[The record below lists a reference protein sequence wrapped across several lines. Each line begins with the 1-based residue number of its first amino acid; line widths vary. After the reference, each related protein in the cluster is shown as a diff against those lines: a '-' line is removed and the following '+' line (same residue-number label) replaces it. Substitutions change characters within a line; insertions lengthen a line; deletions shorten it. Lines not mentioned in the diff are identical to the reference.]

1 MRNKLNGI
9 YYEYEVTGSG
19 DALLLLHGF
28 TGSKDTWSRFIPC
41 WSRDLQVIAI
51 DLPGHGKTDSPDDW
65 ERYSIEQTAG
75 DIIALLDS
83 LGIKQAHMLG
93 YSMGG
98 RLAITIASLYPER
111 VQSLVL
117 ESCTP
122 GLESEEER
130 EERKRQDWQLA
141 AFIMEHGIEAFVE
154 RWENIPLFT
163 SQQQLPPSVREQMRQ
178 QRLQNNPRGL
188 ANSLRGMG
196 TGMQP
201 SWWDSLHRLRMP
213 ALLLGGEYDEK
224 FLRILQRMEK
234 RLPYAEFVQVS
245 GAGHTIHVEQR
256 EKFGTIVRSFLQS
269 QYLEGSL

>member
-1 MRNKLNGI
+1 MRIELGGMH
-9 YYEYEVTGSG
+9 YEYEVTGSG

-28 TGSKDTWSRFIPC
+28 TGSKDVWRRFLPSWSRN
-41 WSRDLQVIAI
+41 LQVIAI
-51 DLPGHGKTDSPDDW
+51 DLPGHGKTDSPDEW

-75 DIIALLDS
+75 DMITLLDS
-83 LGIKQAHMLG
+83 LGVKQAHVLG

-122 GLESEEER
+122 GLESEEEC
-130 EERKRQDWQLA
+130 EERKRHDWQQA
-141 AFIMEHGIEAFVE
+141 DFIMEHGIEAFVE

-163 SQQQLPPSVREQMRQ
+163 SQRQLPDSVKEQMRQ
-178 QRLQNNPRGL
+178 QRLQNNPIGL

-201 SWWDSLHRLRMP
+201 SWWGSLHRLCMP
-213 ALLLGGEYDEK
+213 VLLLGGEYDKK
-224 FLRILQRMEK
+224 FLHILQRMEK
-234 RLPYAEFVQVS
+234 QLPYAEFVQVS
-245 GAGHTIHVEQR
+245 DAGHTIHVEQP
-256 EKFGTIVRSFLQS
+256 EKFDTIVRGFLHS
-269 QYLEGSL
+269 QYLEGGL

>member
-1 MRNKLNGI
+1 MRIRLGGI

-19 DALLLLHGF
+19 DTLLLLHGF
-28 TGSKDTWSRFIPC
+28 TGSKDVWSRFFPS
-41 WSRDLQVIAI
+41 WSRNLQVIAI
-51 DLPGHGKTDSPDDW
+51 DLPGHGKTDSPYDW
-65 ERYSIEQTAG
+65 KRYDIEQTAA
-75 DIIALLDS
+75 DMIALLDS
-83 LGIKQAHMLG
+83 LHVKQAHVLG

-111 VQSLVL
+111 VRSLVL

-130 EERKRQDWQLA
+130 EERKRQDQQQA
-141 AFIMEHGIEAFVE
+141 DFIMEHGIKPFVE
-154 RWENIPLFT
+154 KWENIPLFA
-163 SQQQLPPSVREQMRQ
+163 SQQQLPDSVRKQMRQ
-178 QRLQNNPRGL
+178 QRLQNNPLGL

-201 SWWDSLHRLRMP
+201 SWWDSLHRLCMP

-234 RLPYAEFVQVS
+234 LLPHAEFVQVS
-245 GAGHTIHVEQR
+245 GAGHTIHVEQP
-256 EKFGTIVRSFLQS
+256 EKFDTIVRSFLQS
-269 QYLEGSL
+269 QYLEGGL